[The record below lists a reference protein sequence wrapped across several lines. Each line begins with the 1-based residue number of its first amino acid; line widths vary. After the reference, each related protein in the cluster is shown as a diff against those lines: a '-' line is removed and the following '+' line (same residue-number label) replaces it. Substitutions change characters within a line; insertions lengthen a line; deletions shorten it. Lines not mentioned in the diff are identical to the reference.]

1 MVAPDSR
8 STASGP
14 SRRTLL
20 GAAGPGAGAAVLLAG
35 CGAPGSATETA
46 GPDSPVDVG
55 AVEEI
60 PVGSGVLVDQG
71 GIQAVVGRPAPD
83 TVTAFS
89 PVCPHQ
95 GCMVAPREERYVCPC
110 HASVFDLAT
119 GDVLTGPAQT
129 GLEAVPAAVRDGRVL
144 LG

>member
-1 MVAPDSR
+1 MPAPGSR
-8 STASGP
+8 TTSPSP

-20 GAAGPGAGAAVLLAG
+20 GAAAPGAVLLAG
-35 CGAPGSATETA
+35 CGESGSATEKA
-46 GPDSPVDVG
+46 EPGAPVDVG

-60 PVGSGVLVDQG
+60 TVGSGVLVDQG
-71 GIQAVVGRPAPD
+71 GVQAVVGRPTPD
-83 TVTAFS
+83 TVVAFS

-129 GLEAVPAAVRDGRVL
+129 GLDAVPAAVRDGRVL

>member
-1 MVAPDSR
+1 MAAPEPRTTS
-8 STASGP
+8 AGP

-20 GAAGPGAGAAVLLAG
+20 GAAGPGAGAVLLLTG
-35 CGAPGSATETA
+35 CGTSGSAEETA
-46 GPDSPVDVG
+46 EPGSPVDVG
-55 AVEEI
+55 PVEEI
-60 PVGSGVLVDQG
+60 PVGSAVKIDQG
-71 GIQAVVGRPAPD
+71 GVQAVVGRPTPD
-83 TVTAFS
+83 TVVAFS

-129 GLEAVPAAVRDGRVL
+129 GLEPVPAAVRDGRVL